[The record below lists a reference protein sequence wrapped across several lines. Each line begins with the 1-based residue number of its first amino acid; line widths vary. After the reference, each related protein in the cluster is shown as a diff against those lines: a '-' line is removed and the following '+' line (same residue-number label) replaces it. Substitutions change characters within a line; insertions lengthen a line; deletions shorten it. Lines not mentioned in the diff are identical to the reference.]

1 MNKEVDDLFE
11 NKKKKK
17 KTKEEKR
24 LEKIMKKQE
33 QLNNE
38 KKETDKYLEDSVK
51 FKKIEN
57 EKPKEEIKKEL
68 KRETKEPTEKLSVID
83 FLYDTLFGFVTILLF
98 LTSIGYLVYNYY
110 KNNTLNN
117 LILEALLVAT
127 GLFYMITMFAKQ
139 DKTKKIFGILSS
151 LSLMGFMAFEL
162 FII

>member
-1 MNKEVDDLFE
+1 MDKEVADLFE
-11 NKKKKK
+11 DEKKKK
-17 KTKEEKR
+17 KTREEKR

-38 KKETDKYLEDSVK
+38 KKETDKYLEDNVK

-68 KRETKEPTEKLSVID
+68 KRETKE
-83 FLYDTLFGFVTILLF
+83 YDTLFGFVTILLF

-117 LILEALLVAT
+117 LILGALLVAT